1 MLSEL
6 PIALDRSEIDQVAAF
21 NKEVRDSW
29 NHIVAEAGKE
39 KRDVTKEEIREIL
52 LNKPENLKDLISV
65 YRKAV
70 AIRF

>member
-39 KRDVTKEEIREIL
+39 KRDVTKEEIPRNPVE
-52 LNKPENLKDLISV
+52 
-65 YRKAV
+65 
-70 AIRF
+70 

>member
-1 MLSEL
+1 LL
-6 PIALDRSEIDQVAAF
+6 LTAGEIDQVAAF

-29 NHIVAEAGKE
+29 NHIVVEAGKE